1 MKLGYRKARYFML
14 LFAGLLALGLSHTM
28 DGYSVV
34 FGISLLVSSALTLV
48 HVFLHFD
55 ENINSKVVMEMI
67 VDGFSGLVIFTYPV
81 SNDDF
86 LLIVFS
92 FWIVFMGILLLTSGL
107 LDERNKDNLWL
118 YALTGIIA
126 MVLGFV
132 VLNYDA
138 AYKSS
143 VLYVVGFTMI
153 IYSGMNL
160 YLNYTSKREVY

>member
-1 MKLGYRKARYFML
+1 MKLGYRKARAFIL

-34 FGISLLVSSALTLV
+34 FGISLLVSSAMTLV
-48 HVFLHFD
+48 YVFLHFD
-55 ENINSKVVMEMI
+55 ETINPKVVMEMI
-67 VDGFSGLVIFTYPV
+67 TDGFSGLAIFTYPV

-107 LDERNKDNLWL
+107 LDEENKDYLWL
-118 YALTGIIA
+118 YALIGIIS

-132 VLNYDA
+132 ILNYDA

-143 VLYVVGFTMI
+143 VLYVVGFTLL
-153 IYSGMNL
+153 IYSGMSL
-160 YLNYTSKREVY
+160 YLIFKRKREIY